1 MSGKADFPWMLETVA
16 WCPLAKTLVVL
27 VAQGEATS
35 STNHGP
41 PCCKRASARAG
52 VSHKARLGDALITRS
67 INKFQMHEQRDGYEC
82 KRYPGASLCGGPDG
96 FQEDLSQK

>member
-1 MSGKADFPWMLETVA
+1 MSTNPDFRWMLETAVR
-16 WCPLAKTLVVL
+16 CPLAKTLVVL
-27 VAQGEATS
+27 AAQGEATS

-52 VSHKARLGDALITRS
+52 VSHKASLGDALITRS
-67 INKFQMHEQRDGYEC
+67 INKFEMHEKRDGYEC

-96 FQEDLSQK
+96 CQEELS